1 MNNKVGSFEP
11 EEIESET
18 SGLFRN
24 IYRLEKQFSDLP
36 EPGNLARNVSMCT

>member
-18 SGLFRN
+18 GALFRN
-24 IYRLEKQFSDLP
+24 IYKLEKQFADLP
-36 EPGNLARNVSMCT
+36 EPGNLAKNVNICV